1 MNWLKTLTNAFTRE
15 GRKTIAREALAKYLT
30 PEKLTGYALD
40 GVNKI
45 LAKIKNGEKLDAT
58 ACNVA
63 RAADLAAELAT
74 AIRDGVVT
82 EDEAA
87 AIRASAESL
96 FGGCI
101 TQERLDALVAKVVD
115 NVL

>member
-45 LAKIKNGEKLDAT
+45 LAKIKNGETL
-58 ACNVA
+58 
-63 RAADLAAELAT
+63 R
-74 AIRDGVVT
+74 
-82 EDEAA
+82 
-87 AIRASAESL
+87 
-96 FGGCI
+96 
-101 TQERLDALVAKVVD
+101 
-115 NVL
+115 